1 MNSQQQQISS
11 SALAP
16 RPLWQQHTRLVL
28 VLAGSALT
36 LLTLMVV
43 FSHMGNNDFVLNE
56 TPLPLEVAT
65 TVQPDSTEAST
76 VPVGQLN
83 KVTLNIRSGDT
94 LAVLFQRLNI
104 GHTELHSII
113 TAHPRNKM
121 LTRLHRGDRIQLLYD
136 SQHSVHELVYRP
148 NLTTQLTVRRATEGF
163 DSSLTHVQLDQRQA
177 YTHAVIKNSLFAS
190 GKRQQISGQLLKELV
205 EIFQWDID
213 FARDIHSGDSFSILY
228 DESYL
233 DGQKVGTGHIAAA
246 EFTNRGRTYRAIR
259 FIDPRGHADF
269 YTPTGK
275 SMKKQFTRTPVKF
288 TRISSTF
295 SLGRWHP
302 ILHKLRKHKGV
313 DYAAASGT
321 AIKATAAGKIA
332 FKGRKG
338 GYGNV
343 VIIQHG
349 RQYSTLY
356 GHMKS
361 FAAGL
366 RTGSTVHQGQLIGY
380 VGMSGLATG
389 PHLHYEFLVN
399 GVHRD
404 PLTVKLPQ
412 GNSVPTAYRNQFRAH
427 VNRLLAHM
435 QTHQQ
440 VEFASSG
447 KPKDDLN
454 A

>member
-1 MNSQQQQISS
+1 MKSQQHQISS
-11 SALAP
+11 SALTA
-16 RPLWQQHTRLVL
+16 RPLWQQHTRLL
-28 VLAGSALT
+28 SVLAGSILT
-36 LLTLMVV
+36 LVILMVV
-43 FSHMGNNDFVLNE
+43 FSRMGNNDFVLAE
-56 TPLPLEVAT
+56 TSVPVEIAT
-65 TVQPDSTEAST
+65 PAPVEASEAT
-76 VPVGQLN
+76 VAQNLN
-83 KVTLNIRSGDT
+83 KISVKVRPGDT
-94 LAVLFQRLNI
+94 LASVFRRLKI
-104 GHTELHSII
+104 DLSQMHAMIA
-113 TAHPRNKM
+113 AHPRNKV
-121 LTRLHRGDRIQLLYD
+121 LTHVHAGDRVQLLYD
-136 SQHSVHELVYRP
+136 DHHAIHELVYRP
-148 NLTTQLTVRRATEGF
+148 NLTTQLTIRRAVEGF
-163 DSSLTHVQLDQRQA
+163 ESNLTSVQLDQRQA

-190 GKRQQISGQLLKELV
+190 GKRQQIEGHLLKELV

-213 FARDIHSGDSFSILY
+213 FAKDIRSGDSFSILY

-233 DGQKVGTGHIAAA
+233 DGQRVSTGHIAAA
-246 EFTNRGRTYRAIR
+246 EFTNQGHTYRAIR
-259 FIDPRGHADF
+259 FVDPKGHVDF
-269 YTPTGK
+269 YTPKGV

-302 ILHKLRKHKGV
+302 ILHRLRKHKGV
-313 DYAAASGT
+313 DYAAPSGT
-321 AIKATAAGKIA
+321 PIKATANGHIA

-343 VIIQHG
+343 IVIEHG

-356 GHMKS
+356 GHMRA

-366 RTGSTVHQGQLIGY
+366 HPGSPVRQGQLIGY

-404 PLTVKLPQ
+404 PLSTKLPQ
-412 GNSVPTAYRNQFRAH
+412 GSPVPYAYRHQFKAH
-427 VNRLLAHM
+427 VNRLLAHI

-440 VEFASSG
+440 VEFAAAATNR
-447 KPKDDLN
+447 D

>member
-1 MNSQQQQISS
+1 MKSQQHQISS
-11 SALAP
+11 SSLIA
-16 RPLWQQHTRLVL
+16 RPLWQQHTRLL
-28 VLAGSALT
+28 SVLAGSILT
-36 LLTLMVV
+36 LVILMVV
-43 FSHMGNNDFVLNE
+43 FSRMGNNDFVLAE
-56 TPLPLEVAT
+56 TSVPVEIAT
-65 TVQPDSTEAST
+65 PAPVEASEAT
-76 VPVGQLN
+76 PAQNLN
-83 KVTLNIRSGDT
+83 KISVKVRPGDT
-94 LAVLFQRLNI
+94 LASVFRRVKIDLSQMHAMI
-104 GHTELHSII
+104 A
-113 TAHPRNKM
+113 AHPRNKV
-121 LTRLHRGDRIQLLYD
+121 LTHVHAGDRVQLLYD
-136 SQHSVHELVYRP
+136 DKHDVHELVYRP
-148 NLTTQLTVRRATEGF
+148 NLTTQLTIRRAVEGF
-163 DSSLTHVQLDQRQA
+163 ESNLTSVQLDQRQA

-190 GKRQQISGQLLKELV
+190 GKRQQIEGHLLKELV

-213 FARDIHSGDSFSILY
+213 FAKDIRSGDSFSILF

-233 DGQKVGTGHIAAA
+233 DGQKVSTGHIAAA
-246 EFTNRGRTYRAIR
+246 EFTNQGHTYRAIR
-259 FIDPRGHADF
+259 FVDPKGHVDF
-269 YTPTGK
+269 YTPKGV

-302 ILHKLRKHKGV
+302 ILHRLRKHKGV
-313 DYAAASGT
+313 DYAAPSGT
-321 AIKATAAGKIA
+321 PIKATANGHIA

-343 VIIQHG
+343 IVIEHG

-356 GHMKS
+356 GHMRA

-366 RTGSTVHQGQLIGY
+366 HPGSPVRQGQLIGY

-404 PLTVKLPQ
+404 PLSTKLPQ
-412 GNSVPTAYRNQFRAH
+412 GNPVPYAYRHQFKAH

-440 VEFASSG
+440 VEFAAAATNR
-447 KPKDDLN
+447 D